1 MNWNMRA
8 TRAEINLSNLKFNLL
23 KIKDRV
29 GPKVKIM
36 GVVKANAYGHGIN
49 EISDY
54 IIKNN
59 LVDYLGVAILEE
71 GIALRESGVQL
82 PILAFTAPFDYQ
94 AEDYVKYNIEPAI
107 SSIKIAQIFSNIGLT
122 YNKKI
127 PVHIKV
133 DTGMGRLGIDI
144 RSAASFIKEVIK
156 MENIEVK
163 GIFSH
168 FASSDEK
175 DKTFARIQLNRFKEL
190 RTFITQVEEIKHPI
204 FHIANS
210 AAIID
215 MEDSYFD
222 MVRPGIMMYGYY
234 PSHETTESIEIKPVL
249 SLKSKVSFLKT
260 VEPNT
265 SISYNRRYFTQKRTR
280 IVTIPI
286 GYADGYYRSLTNK
299 GPVIIKGNKFKISGT
314 VCMDQVMVDIENNID
329 IKEGDDVIFI
339 GEDNNHK
346 ITAWDIANIVQ
357 TIPYEVFCSI
367 SSRVPRVYL
376 LEEE

>member
-1 MNWNMRA
+1 MRA

-29 GPKVKIM
+29 GSKVKIM
-36 GVVKANAYGHGIN
+36 GVVKANAYGHGII

-71 GIALRESGVQL
+71 GIALRESGVKL

-133 DTGMGRLGIDI
+133 DTGMGRLGVEI
-144 RSAASFIKEVIK
+144 RSAAAFIKEVIK

-163 GIFSH
+163 GIFSY

-215 MEDSYFD
+215 LEDSYFD

-299 GPVIIKGNKFKISGT
+299 GPVIIKGNKYKISGT
-314 VCMDQVMVDIENNID
+314 VCMDQVMVDINNNID